1 MQKVREN
8 IYFVASVR
16 LGKRDPDMLPDERD
30 IKGAASGIVRLHSEY
45 RYPDRYTQPYMSSRN
60 CSIGTELRII

>member
-16 LGKRDPDMLPDERD
+16 LGKRDQDMLPDERD
-30 IKGAASGIVRLHSEY
+30 IKGAASGIVRLFSEY
-45 RYPDRYTQPYMSSRN
+45 R
-60 CSIGTELRII
+60 